1 MSAALNCQGK
11 RNIMRVIGE
20 RMRRARQLRGV
31 SQTELA
37 KMIGTS
43 KSQLSMIEHGKSGS
57 SISTALGVAQAL
69 STSLDYLVGQV
80 EDPTPTRELHQNLG
94 EAVARARDTKLA
106 EAAELRVDDVDFV
119 GINEVV
125 ASAGPGTTVLGEQIV
140 GRMKFARTWLREY
153 DLRGDQ
159 CQIIRVRGESMEPT
173 LADGAAILVN
183 IESREPKDGKIFVLR
198 RDDDLS
204 VKRLVRDRTVGWL
217 LESDNPDKRAW
228 PTRPFPDDAQLV
240 GEVKWTGRSFA

>member
-1 MSAALNCQGK
+1 MK
-11 RNIMRVIGE
+11 VIGE
-20 RMRRARQLRGV
+20 RMRRARQLRGI

-57 SISTALGVAQAL
+57 SITTALAVARAL

-80 EDPTPTRELHQNLG
+80 DDPTPTRELRRNLSK
-94 EAVARARDTKLA
+94 AVARARDTELA
-106 EAAELRVDDVDFV
+106 EAADLGGDDMDFV

-125 ASAGPGTTVLGEQIV
+125 ASAGPGTAVLDERIV
-140 GRMKFARTWLREY
+140 GRMKFARSWLREHG
-153 DLRGDQ
+153 LQGDH
-159 CQIIRVRGESMEPT
+159 CRIIRVRGESMEPT

-183 IESREPKDGKIFVLR
+183 LESREPKDGKIFVVR
-198 RDDDLS
+198 IDEDLV
-204 VKRLVRDRTVGWL
+204 VKRLVDEAAAGWL
-217 LESDNPDKRAW
+217 LQSDSPNKQTW
-228 PTRPFPDDAQLV
+228 PTQPFPDDARVV